1 MIKSDINNYV
11 VSSRIR
17 LARNLNKYPFP
28 NKLGFEGGK
37 HVIKEVSEPLV
48 KYLNGNLFLLK
59 NMKPL
64 EIEAF
69 KEKHLIS
76 KALAQNINTGAV
88 VLNKD
93 STLSVMINE
102 EDHVRIQVIKK
113 SLDLESAYEFADKV
127 DDLISE
133 NAEIAFDVHLGY
145 LSSCPTNL
153 GTAMRASVMMFLPA
167 LAINRTINNVIFSIS
182 KDAIALRG
190 VYGEGSQA
198 EGYMYQLSNQFSLG
212 LSEKEI
218 INTVKN
224 QIYKIA
230 EAEEIARE
238 TLMTKNRIE
247 LTDMIMRAW
256 GILTNAYKIDSSEF
270 MQNISLVKLGA
281 ALNIL
286 NVKNAAIDEVIVACR
301 PANLTLRCGKD
312 LNAVERD
319 IYRAEFLRDV
329 LPKMTVTK

>member
-1 MIKSDINNYV
+1 MIKSDISNYV
-11 VSSRIR
+11 ISSRIR
-17 LARNLNKYPFP
+17 LARNLVKYPFP
-28 NKLGFEGGK
+28 NKLGYEGGMR
-37 HVIKEVSEPLV
+37 VIKEVSAPLT
-48 KYLNGNLFLLK
+48 KYLDGNLFLLK

-76 KALAQNINTGAV
+76 NALSQNINTGGI

-93 STLSVMINE
+93 STMSVMINE

-113 SLDLESAYEFADKV
+113 SLDLQSAYEFADKV

-133 NAEIAFDVHLGY
+133 NTEIAFDVHLGY

-182 KDAIALRG
+182 KDAMALRG
-190 VYGEGSQA
+190 VYGEGTQA
-198 EGYMYQLSNQFSLG
+198 EGYMYQLSNQYSLG

-218 INTVKN
+218 INTVNN
-224 QIYKIA
+224 QIYKVA
-230 EAEEIARE
+230 EAEEIARN
-238 TLMTKNRIE
+238 TLITKNKVE

-256 GILTNAYKIDSSEF
+256 GILTNAYKIDTAEF
-270 MQNISLVKLGA
+270 MQNISLIKLGS

-286 NVKNAAIDEVIVACR
+286 NVKNTALDEIIIACR
-301 PANLTLRCGKD
+301 PANLTLRYGKD
-312 LNAVERD
+312 LNVQERD
-319 IYRAEFLRDV
+319 ICRAEFLRDV
-329 LPKMTVTK
+329 LSKMV

>member
-1 MIKSDINNYV
+1 MIKSDISNYV
-11 VSSRIR
+11 ISSRIR
-17 LARNLNKYPFP
+17 LARNLVKYPFP
-28 NKLGFEGGK
+28 NKLGYEGGMR
-37 HVIKEVSEPLV
+37 VIKEVSAPLT
-48 KYLNGNLFLLK
+48 KYLDGNLLYLK

-76 KALAQNINTGAV
+76 NALSQNVNIGGV

-93 STLSVMINE
+93 STMSVMINE

-113 SLDLESAYEFADKV
+113 SLDLQSAYEFADKV

-133 NAEIAFDVHLGY
+133 NTEIAFDVHLGY

-182 KDAIALRG
+182 KDAMALRG
-190 VYGEGSQA
+190 VYGEGTQA

-218 INTVKN
+218 INTVNN
-224 QIYKIA
+224 QIYKVA
-230 EAEEIARE
+230 EAEEIARN
-238 TLMTKNRIE
+238 TLITKSRVE

-256 GILTNAYKIDSSEF
+256 GILTNAYKIDSAEF
-270 MQNISLVKLGA
+270 MQNISLIKLGS

-286 NVKNAAIDEVIVACR
+286 NIKNNALDEIIVACR
-301 PANLTLRCGKD
+301 PANLSLRYGKD
-312 LNAVERD
+312 LNAQERD
-319 IYRAEFLRDV
+319 IGRAEFLRDV
-329 LPKMTVTK
+329 LSKMA

>member
-1 MIKSDINNYV
+1 MIKNDISNYV
-11 VSSRIR
+11 ISSRIR
-17 LARNLNKYPFP
+17 LARNLIKYPFP
-28 NKLGFEGGK
+28 NKLGYEGGML
-37 HVIKEVSEPLV
+37 VIKEVSTPLT
-48 KYLNGNLFLLK
+48 KYLDGNLLLLK

-64 EIEAF
+64 EIEAI

-76 KALAQNINTGAV
+76 NALSQNVNTGGV

-93 STLSVMINE
+93 STMSVMINE

-113 SLDLESAYEFADKV
+113 CLDLQTAYEFADKV

-133 NAEIAFDVHLGY
+133 NTEIAFDVHLGY

-182 KDAIALRG
+182 KDAMALRG
-190 VYGEGSQA
+190 VYGEGTQA

-218 INTVKN
+218 INTVNN
-224 QIYKIA
+224 QIYKVA
-230 EAEEIARE
+230 EAEEIARN
-238 TLMTKNRIE
+238 TLITKNRVE

-256 GILTNAYKIDSSEF
+256 GILTNAYKIDSAEF
-270 MQNISLVKLGA
+270 MQNISLIKLGSS
-281 ALNIL
+281 LNIL
-286 NVKNAAIDEVIVACR
+286 NIKNTALDEIIVACR
-301 PANLTLRCGKD
+301 PANLSLRYGKD
-312 LNAVERD
+312 LNAQERD
-319 IYRAEFLRDV
+319 IGRAEFLRDV
-329 LPKMTVTK
+329 LSKMA